1 MITGVLGAYSFSLSG
16 GRVGCYCL
24 HAMDKTVRITTIEQ
38 QDDTRRE
45 DVLRMTPTERVEALI
60 RLRDRLY
67 PYTPLERVARVRKM
81 G

>member
-1 MITGVLGAYSFSLSG
+1 ME
-16 GRVGCYCL
+16 
-24 HAMDKTVRITTIEQ
+24 KTVRITPVDG

-45 DVLRMTPTERVEALI
+45 DLLRMTPAERVEALI

-67 PYTPLERVARVRKM
+67 PYAPLRRIARVRKT

>member
-1 MITGVLGAYSFSLSG
+1 LGEGRFSW
-16 GRVGCYCL
+16 YCFL
-24 HAMDKTVRITTIEQ
+24 AMDKTVRITSVGQ

-67 PYTPLERVARVRKM
+67 PYTPLRRVARVRKM